1 MFSESKKERKMK
13 KKGVLTVQVLPIS
26 KLESP
31 GVPRAVQELSLKN
44 KEKENVRNVL

>member
-1 MFSESKKERKMK
+1 MKTK

-31 GVPRAVQELSLKN
+31 GFLRAVQEFSLKN
-44 KEKENVRNVL
+44 KEKENVRNVLWK